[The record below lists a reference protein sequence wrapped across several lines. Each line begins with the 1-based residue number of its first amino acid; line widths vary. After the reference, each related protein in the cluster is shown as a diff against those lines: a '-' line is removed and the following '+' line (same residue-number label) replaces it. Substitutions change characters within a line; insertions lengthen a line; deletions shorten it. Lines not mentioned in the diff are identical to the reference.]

1 MKNKICLFVVC
12 FGFVFACVTGAT
24 GSDRKRFSRS
34 NTSSASSSQATKC
47 KGLACRVKIS
57 SGKNSVSKNITC
69 GEGLILLGEKCDR
82 DFSVPSCNNGLK
94 FDSASSECVLVCP
107 QGQKYDPKVSDC
119 VDSEDKTCENAE
131 EIWNGYSCVGKSPF
145 CTSGYQLNEAKTKC
159 DKIPGGSGEGGEG
172 GNPPAPSVDDCPEGQ
187 FRNSEGKCENECRG
201 LACSVMTTCDPTT
214 EICGIITSFG
224 KDDCEPGSYES
235 APGICDPCEPFT
247 YRSNHLKL
255 VGVRNCIPCYTGEG
269 ATNCDPVNGN
279 GCRSGF
285 KPNKQLGTCERIPG
299 TSDSDLKSDLED
311 KFKDSVTECSG
322 IVKTLEEVGGFA
334 LTGAISS
341 TVGSV
346 VGIASV
352 DKAVKNGG
360 KDEGKGE
367 RIATNVISGAAN
379 VAGVIGNAGA
389 TTKVKGVVDRVKKCN
404 EKITALSSAKSAFDA
419 SIKDK
424 TDEEKD
430 TLKTGVQYDKVE
442 GITSSCKNF
451 FAQDFEKAVALF
463 RTGWITNAVGA
474 AGNVAGAIGAG
485 TKSKATE
492 IIGSSVGTLGSGTGA
507 VTGFIGNSSV
517 NDILGHTD
525 KCKCQKAL
533 GEVESC
539 GK

>member
-1 MKNKICLFVVC
+1 MK
-12 FGFVFACVTGAT
+12 
-24 GSDRKRFSRS
+24 
-34 NTSSASSSQATKC
+34 
-47 KGLACRVKIS
+47 KIS
-57 SGKNSVSKNITC
+57 LLTL
-69 GEGLILLGEKCDR
+69 GLIAVSANVSGARNARNAKGSTLKI
-82 DFSVPSCNNGLK
+82 VPNNVFCG
-94 FDSASSECVLVCP
+94 
-107 QGQKYDPKVSDC
+107 
-119 VDSEDKTCENAE
+119 
-131 EIWNGYSCVGKSPF
+131 VG
-145 CTSGYQLNEAKTKC
+145 
-159 DKIPGGSGEGGEG
+159 
-172 GNPPAPSVDDCPEGQ
+172 
-187 FRNSEGKCENECRG
+187 
-201 LACSVMTTCDPTT
+201 
-214 EICGIITSFG
+214 
-224 KDDCEPGSYES
+224 
-235 APGICDPCEPFT
+235 T
-247 YRSNHLKL
+247 YRSAETGNCEPCPNSTYRSEGA
-255 VGVRNCIPCYTGEG
+255 VMIGSENCIPCYTGDGAFCTPKESGCKEGYKANREMRVCQKINEG
-269 ATNCDPVNGN
+269 ADITASSPDNNVNG
-279 GCRSGF
+279 
-285 KPNKQLGTCERIPG
+285 
-299 TSDSDLKSDLED
+299 TSTNTNTTSTVDPSKDLED

-341 TVGSV
+341 TAGSV